1 MVGMEHVS
9 RSDPLEIDVLTA
21 LMSGVASAADVALR
35 TGQSETV
42 VTPILERCVA
52 EQAVTRIDLRRT
64 QAYSLTPKGMHAVA
78 LSQGVPEAVDHTTAP
93 EQVARPVGEGAM
105 EPPHEPPAASS
116 PSPVDASD
124 YRGKADRGH
133 QKVIWR
139 HVVYAVAYVL
149 VGLFLMLLQP
159 VIGLLA
165 VLAGIVLGAFAL
177 RPLWRSRDKGFTTR

>member
-1 MVGMEHVS
+1 MVGMEHAS

-42 VTPILERCVA
+42 VSPILERCVA

-64 QAYSLTPKGMHAVA
+64 RAYSLTPKGMHAVA
-78 LSQGVPEAVDHTTAP
+78 LAQGLPAVVDHTAVP
-93 EQVARPVGEGAM
+93 EQPARPVDEGVL
-105 EPPHEPPAASS
+105 EPPPEPPAVIDPSLVEAPDHQAQAVPAS
-116 PSPVDASD
+116 
-124 YRGKADRGH
+124 
-133 QKVIWR
+133 QKVTWR

-165 VLAGIVLGAFAL
+165 VLAGLVLGAYAL
-177 RPLWRSRDKGFTTR
+177 RPLWRSREKRVTPR